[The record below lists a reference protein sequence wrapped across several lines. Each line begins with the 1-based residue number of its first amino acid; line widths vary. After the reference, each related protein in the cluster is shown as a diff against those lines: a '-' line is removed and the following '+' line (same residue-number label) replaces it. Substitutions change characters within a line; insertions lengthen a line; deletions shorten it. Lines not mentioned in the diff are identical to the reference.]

1 MIDFAERPE
10 VIEIIIPPVWT
21 DPVTGIDIPQW
32 PKENLAWRKAMLE
45 AAEADREFQAALYQ
59 ASSKSL
65 IYWLSAFAFTI
76 RENEVK
82 DGQTIQTLHHE
93 TPFVPWP
100 KQRELLQQ
108 LEQCVDKGLSLLVDK
123 ARDLGATWLVIA
135 LLTHRFLFRSRQS
148 LLVISRKEDV
158 VDMLSGLPRN
168 YPYGGG
174 AAETTLMG
182 KVDYLLSRLPKWMLP
197 KRMARKLLHLVNEDN
212 RSRIDGESANA
223 TAGSGDRRTALF
235 IDEAAKI
242 DEMES
247 IKRSTK
253 DVTACRIV
261 VSTPNGPGTTFS
273 KWALS
278 GTIPRFTL
286 PWFTHPEK
294 ARGIYTS
301 QNSAGRWE
309 IRSPWFDI
317 EEKTR
322 SPIELATEVLCDH
335 VGSGNTFFE
344 SSVIE
349 EHKRNFAKP
358 ARIRRDIRFDPKL
371 SDDAVMKA
379 MSQCRWDS
387 LMVNSA
393 GSWEI
398 WAPLIT
404 THTSDGKT
412 EERFDQTKTYTLGID
427 ISKGQ
432 GASNSTVSV
441 ICNETG
447 EKVAAFADANVPPY
461 EFAKLVCAAC
471 IWVGGR
477 TRRPLLI
484 FENNG
489 DPGFDFGRQVVELY
503 RYANIYFDKRVGT
516 LTEKVGKRYGWR
528 SNTEKKAIALGLLR
542 RAYAHGKFINHSA
555 ESLDETLTYIQFSNG
570 SIGPAGLLEES
581 ESARKTHGD
590 RVIADML
597 AVWGAQDMPHFR
609 AEKAE
614 EKSMRT
620 FGGRFSQ
627 FKKDRAAAKEASKRF
642 RWESVCR

>member
-1 MIDFAERPE
+1 MFDYADRPE
-10 VIEIIIPPVWT
+10 VSEIAIPPLWL
-21 DPVTGIDIPQW
+21 DPITGIEIPQW
-32 PKENLAWRKAMLE
+32 PKENLVWRKAMLE
-45 AAEADREFQAALYQ
+45 AAEEDKEFQGALYSACSQ
-59 ASSKSL
+59 SL

-76 RENEVK
+76 REFEIR
-82 DGQTIQTLHHE
+82 DGLAVQTEHRE
-93 TPFVPWP
+93 TPFIPWP
-100 KQRELLQQ
+100 KQRELLIE
-108 LEQCVDKGLSLLVDK
+108 LERGIDKGESLLVDK

-135 LLTHRFLFRSRQS
+135 LLTHRFLFRLRQS
-148 LLVISRKEDV
+148 LLVISRKEDA

-174 AAETTLMG
+174 AAETTLLG

-197 KRMARKLLHLVNEDN
+197 RHLARKLLHLVNEDN

-278 GTIPRFTL
+278 GMIKRFTL
-286 PWFTHPEK
+286 PWWSHPEK
-294 ARGIYTS
+294 CKGIYTRENQS
-301 QNSAGRWE
+301 GRWE
-309 IRSPWFDI
+309 IRSPWFDN

-335 VGSGNTFFE
+335 IGSGNTFFE
-344 SSVIE
+344 SGIIE

-358 ARIRRDIRFDPKL
+358 PRFTKDIRFDPKL
-371 SDDAVMKA
+371 NDEDVRKA
-379 MSQCRWDS
+379 LSSCRLES
-387 LMVNSA
+387 LAIRFS
-393 GSWEI
+393 GSWQI
-398 WAPLIT
+398 WAPLI
-404 THTSDGKT
+404 DG
-412 EERFDQTKTYTLGID
+412 RLDQTKTYSLGVD

-441 ICNETG
+441 LCNETG
-447 EKVAAFADANVPPY
+447 EKVAAYADANIPPY

-484 FENNG
+484 WENNG
-489 DPGFDFGRQVVELY
+489 DPGLDFGRQVEQTY
-503 RYANIYFDKRVGT
+503 RYSNVYFDKRVGT
-516 LTEKVGKRYGWR
+516 LDEKIGKRYGWR
-528 SNTEKKAIALGLLR
+528 SNPEKKAIALGFLR

-555 ESLDETLTYIQFSNG
+555 EALDETLTYIQFPSG
-570 SIGPAGLLEES
+570 SIGVAGLLEES

-597 AVWGAQDMPHFR
+597 AVWASQDGPRFKR
-609 AEKAE
+609 DLV
-614 EKSMRT
+614 SPTSPRT
-620 FGGRFSQ
+620 FGGRFAD
-627 FKKDRAAAKEASKRF
+627 FKKQKAAEAAKHKIYA
-642 RWESVCR
+642 WESNCR

>member
-1 MIDFAERPE
+1 MIDYADKPE
-10 VIEIIIPPVWT
+10 VSEIVIPPVWT
-21 DPVTGIDIPQW
+21 DPITGIDIPQW
-32 PKENLAWRKAMLE
+32 PRENLAWRKAMLE
-45 AAEADREFQAALYQ
+45 ASESDKEFQTALYTACSQ
-59 ASSKSL
+59 SL

-76 RENEVK
+76 REFEIREGLAV
-82 DGQTIQTLHHE
+82 QTEHRE

-100 KQRELLQQ
+100 KQRELL
-108 LEQCVDKGLSLLVDK
+108 LELERGIDKGESTLVDK

-148 LLVISRKEDV
+148 LLVISRKEDA
-158 VDMLSGLPRN
+158 VDMLSGLPRG

-174 AAETTLMG
+174 AAETTLLG

-278 GTIPRFTL
+278 GTITRFTL
-286 PWFTHPEK
+286 PWFSHPEK
-294 ARGIYTS
+294 AKGIYTR
-301 QNSAGRWE
+301 QNQSGRWE
-309 IRSPWFDI
+309 IRSPWFDN
-317 EEKTR
+317 EERTR

-335 VGSGNTFFE
+335 IGSGNTFFE
-344 SSVIE
+344 SSIIE
-349 EHKRNFAKP
+349 EHKWAFAKP
-358 ARIRRDIRFDPKL
+358 PRASYDIRFNPKL
-371 SDDAVMKA
+371 NDEDLRKA
-379 MSQCRWDS
+379 LSSCRFES
-387 LMVNSA
+387 LIVKPR
-393 GSWEI
+393 GSWQI
-398 WAPLIT
+398 WVPLIE
-404 THTSDGKT
+404 G
-412 EERFDQTKTYTLGID
+412 RLDQTKTYSLGVD

-432 GASNSTVSV
+432 GASNSTVS
-441 ICNETG
+441 ITCNETG

-477 TRRPLLI
+477 NRRPLLV

-489 DPGFDFGRQVVELY
+489 DPGFDFGRQVVEIY
-503 RYANIYFDKRVGT
+503 SYANVYFDKRVGT
-516 LTEKVGKRYGWR
+516 VDEKVGKRYGWR
-528 SNTEKKAIALGLLR
+528 SSPEKKATALGLLR

-555 ESLDETLTYIQFSNG
+555 EALDETLTYIQFSSG

-597 AVWGAQDMPHFR
+597 AVWAMQDTPRFR
-609 AEKAE
+609 QEKLE
-614 EKSMRT
+614 ERSMKT
-620 FGGRFSQ
+620 FGGRFAD
-627 FKKDRAAAKEASKRF
+627 FKKQKAAEAGKQKRYS
-642 RWESVCR
+642 WETACK